1 MANVIHP
8 AQMIRTP
15 AAMPLNASLW
25 AVRALFCLNGFLY
38 ATWATRIPAI
48 QSQFQ
53 LSNGTLG
60 LALMVVA
67 AGAVVAMPCAGWL
80 CSRVGSRRIAAI
92 SLAIYLIGLP
102 TIPLMP
108 GLVTLIAALFIFGV
122 GHGMLDV
129 SMNVQA
135 LEVERRMNQQINSSI
150 HALWSIGGL
159 AGALAG
165 SLIAIS
171 GVNVQW
177 HFILVTAAFATATQ
191 PIISRLLHDRVEN
204 DHAANDKPLRRS
216 NPTTANDRHG
226 NAASQQTSLPH
237 PGRASRNATLVLGV
251 IAFCVMAGE
260 GAMADWSAVLLHQTL
275 GIGEGIAAMGY
286 ATFAIA
292 MAMGRFAGDRFSAWL
307 GPVKQVRVCA
317 LIALIGVLIVVTSHH
332 VVVALIGFTLI
343 GAGLATIVPAV
354 FSACGKLPGSSP
366 GVALATVSTIGYF
379 GFLLGPPLIGLLS
392 EWVSLRVALS
402 SLAGTMLV
410 TIALASAT
418 RPHRQ

>member
-8 AQMIRTP
+8 HELICPP
-15 AAMPLNASLW
+15 AAMPINASLW

-80 CSRVGSRRIAAI
+80 CSRLGSRRIAAI
-92 SLAIYLIGLP
+92 SLAFYLIGLP
-102 TIPLMP
+102 TISLMP
-108 GLVTLIAALFIFGV
+108 SLAMLIAALFLFGV

-159 AGALAG
+159 VGALAG
-165 SLIAIS
+165 SLIAM
-171 GVNVQW
+171 GGLNVRW
-177 HFILVTAAFATATQ
+177 HFILVAAVFTTATV
-191 PIISRLLHDRVEN
+191 PIIARLLHDRVE
-204 DHAANDKPLRRS
+204 DKRASRDQTLSRQNR
-216 NPTTANDRHG
+216 
-226 NAASQQTSLPH
+226 NAASVVADLPAH
-237 PGRASRNATLVLGV
+237 DRAPRHTTLVLGV

-260 GAMADWSAVLLHQTL
+260 GAMADWSAVLLHQVL
-275 GIGEGIAAMGY
+275 GIGEGVAAMGY

-317 LIALIGVLIVVTSHH
+317 FVAMIGVLIVVTSYH
-332 VVVALIGFTLI
+332 VVTAMIGFTLI

-402 SLAGTMLV
+402 TLAGTMLV
-410 TIALASAT
+410 TMTLASAT
-418 RPHRQ
+418 RPRRQ